1 MALTDAEKLVIST
14 AVLRGEPVERGNVV
28 LTKHMD
34 GSFCLCSVD
43 GTAPVLSTRSW
54 DEALFNFEE
63 RLDNAVRQPPVMPKM
78 REYTVRII
86 MSELTII
93 AESAE
98 RAEEIAM
105 EIYEGDARTH
115 LDHSLFV
122 EACEVDEQGPSDE
135 DEETEV

>member
-1 MALTDAEKLVIST
+1 MALTDAEKLAIST
-14 AVLRGEPVERGNVV
+14 AVLRGEPVTYGNTV

-43 GTAPVLSTRSW
+43 GTAPVLCTRSW
-54 DEALFNFEE
+54 DEVLFNFEE
-63 RLDNAVRQPPVMPKM
+63 RLEAAVRQPPVMP
-78 REYTVRII
+78 RLWEYTVRIV
-86 MSELTII
+86 MSELTIV

-115 LDHSLFV
+115 LDHGLCV
-122 EACEVDEQGPSDE
+122 ECCEVEDQGPSDE

>member
-1 MALTDAEKLVIST
+1 MALTNDEKLAMST
-14 AVLRGEPVERGNVV
+14 AILRGDTFKKGDVLLFPLSPGEYCVQKTDGPVTDKNRVI
-28 LTKHMD
+28 
-34 GSFCLCSVD
+34 
-43 GTAPVLSTRSW
+43 TRSW
-54 DEALFNFEE
+54 DEALLNFELL
-63 RLDNAVRQPPVMPKM
+63 LDPQPKNALH
-78 REYTVRII
+78 EYTVRII

-115 LDHSLFV
+115 LNHSLFV
-122 EACEVDEQGPSDE
+122 EACEVTDEGPSDE